1 MFLDSSFMKSIS
13 WINNLFQSIN
23 WIMKEDIKKSL
34 GIKVRSL
41 RENAGMTQEEL
52 ASVCDVSWRTISNLE
67 RGLVVPDLLMIYKI
81 ARRYHVSIDE
91 MMGLNFSD
99 RKSVRRLET
108 ENVIIEKIKM
118 MDDRLL
124 DYAADQLNLLLKHFT
139 SGK

>member
-1 MFLDSSFMKSIS
+1 MKFIS

>member
-1 MFLDSSFMKSIS
+1 MFFDSSFMKFIS